1 MPCPTIS
8 SSYYTLLRQRHGLP
22 VLPIAVYVTGGK
34 GRRQWEHYREDALEE
49 SVLVF
54 RYRRLRLKALRAQE
68 AARSDHPLVCALAV
82 LMDRRGA
89 DPAVLKVQS
98 LAGIGRSGLDEARRW
113 FLAHVV
119 ETYLRL
125 APAAQTRYQQ
135 LLEQEEHQM
144 AKQWDYYTWRDQMR
158 EEGRQEGEVRA
169 KQDGI
174 MMIMQARFA
183 PVPEELRRRV
193 EAIRVPAELD
203 ALLVRVATASSLDD
217 VRAALPH

>member
-1 MPCPTIS
+1 
-8 SSYYTLLRQRHGLP
+8 
-22 VLPIAVYVTGGK
+22 
-34 GRRQWEHYREDALEE
+34 
-49 SVLVF
+49 
-54 RYRRLRLKALRAQE
+54 
-68 AARSDHPLVCALAV
+68 
-82 LMDRRGA
+82 
-89 DPAVLKVQS
+89 
-98 LAGIGRSGLDEARRW
+98 
-113 FLAHVV
+113 
-119 ETYLRL
+119 
-125 APAAQTRYQQ
+125 
-135 LLEQEEHQM
+135 M

>member
-1 MPCPTIS
+1 
-8 SSYYTLLRQRHGLP
+8 
-22 VLPIAVYVTGGK
+22 
-34 GRRQWEHYREDALEE
+34 
-49 SVLVF
+49 
-54 RYRRLRLKALRAQE
+54 
-68 AARSDHPLVCALAV
+68 
-82 LMDRRGA
+82 MDRRGA

-98 LAGIGRSGLDEARRW
+98 LEGIGRSGLDEARRW

-193 EAIRVPAELD
+193 EAIRVPAEHDAPQRKQGGGERTACQRMRSLLSPYAVLALD
-203 ALLVRVATASSLDD
+203 LDGTLLTDD
-217 VRAALPH
+217 LRITERSRA